1 MSTEISPNILSK
13 EKNSNEIIEEM
24 NMIDD
29 LDENCDIEKLKDI
42 NVKSV
47 DLIFEDKPQ
56 KSLDI
61 LKKLENFLEN
71 KVIDIKANI
80 NKKLLIIILHNI
92 SCCYQKLKDYDNCIN
107 YLEAVIYHFDKLIEQ
122 KHNIK
127 INEEYFDNLIKTPN
141 YKYNSDLLGDLILEL
156 RFCAKFH
163 LQMGV
168 ALSESKR
175 DIESLKHIKLAALI
189 CEDNLLK
196 TTYLYNQLKDSLLN
210 IDDNNNNK
218 DNNEILSIRQQIKLN
233 YKIIFELNKRIMNL
247 RNNNN
252 FINNKANCVN
262 ESKSKKNM
270 KTIYNNN
277 YIYIKN
283 VITKI
288 VKNSSSKSKL
298 EFLPNYFK
306 SYLTYRKCEID
317 NYLENNTTIND
328 IKTIFE
334 NNFNQKDDWIKL
346 LNIDNIMYLSALN
359 YDDLDLE
366 SDPKYE
372 LLRDSIL
379 EKVIMLS
386 VAYFCLA
393 TELRHL
399 SKDKYN
405 KKTNG
410 EYYLFNAI
418 NLAILFLPVSCP
430 IIRHFILTYHKH
442 YGQGMDII
450 PEGEVIDY
458 KIEIIKKEIDPDSD
472 GENGNNENKDSE
484 KKDKFIWQDFLYFAR
499 TQKVNRIIREEN
511 NNNTKKK
518 INNHNFNTENNDIY
532 RSKSNSNRKELLSN
546 DYFNNYY
553 TTKKRRHK
561 EPHKSVD
568 EKNISNNHIIRS
580 AHCKL
585 NKNDLEILNISD
597 NNLLNKKNIIIK
609 DLNINYDKKNNIN
622 LNSQTS
628 SNLSLNSDIKD
639 SNNKNANISNG
650 HFGLIPNNNF
660 IERVKKSKISDT
672 KAPKFKLNF
681 NNINLNNNF
690 YDSQNLN
697 NNCNNNSSHMVKQI
711 SSDKKNKRYQDYEN
725 KNEINSD
732 RKRHISKINI
742 MNKFTNKTS
751 INIQFNHNCKTNTK
765 INININKI
773 DKKINKNKNYNNNS
787 INNNSKSHKFQIKKI
802 NNRNSGYKTERPHLK
817 GVNNTSTQKKI
828 VYKKNNKIQNTNINK
843 KLANK
848 KYENSL
854 YIDKGNNINS
864 FSNISKYFNIKNS
877 NILEKEY
884 LTDRF
889 IVKINNKLKE
899 KRNKMHG
906 KTKCNSNSPSVHK
919 ESNNNQIYRNYM
931 RKKKKEKNPIKLVQ
945 NNLTKD
951 DTTKYSVLSD
961 NQKNNQSN
969 GNNNSNIRN
978 FYSNDS
984 NIEDFSSGQ
993 KNLIKLKCVSQPEEK
1008 NNCKT
1013 RNGKDR
1019 INKYL
1024 KNINLLKKLMN
1035 NNNKNSA
1042 GDRTFNKEMSNQN
1055 KLQKPVK
1062 KVKFL
1067 PSNNIKAC

>member
-1 MSTEISPNILSK
+1 MSTEINSNIPSK
-13 EKNSNEIIEEM
+13 EKNNEIIEEL
-24 NMIDD
+24 NMIED
-29 LDENCDIEKLKDI
+29 LDENCDIEKLKEI

-92 SCCYQKLKDYDNCIN
+92 ACCYQKLKDYDNCIN

-127 INEEYFDNLIKTPN
+127 INEEYFDYLIKTPN
-141 YKYNSDLLGDLILEL
+141 HKYNSDLLGDLILEL

-175 DIESLKHIKLAALI
+175 DIDSLKHIKLAALI
-189 CEDNLLK
+189 CEDNLIK

-210 IDDNNNNK
+210 NDDNNSD
-218 DNNEILSIRQQIKLN
+218 DNGEILSIKQQIKLN

-247 RNNNN
+247 RNNNFN
-252 FINNKANCVN
+252 NNKESNFK

-277 YIYIKN
+277 YMYIKN

-288 VKNSSSKSKL
+288 VKNSSSKSKI
-298 EFLPNYFK
+298 EFSSNYFK
-306 SYLTYRKCEID
+306 SYLNYRKTEID
-317 NYLENNTTIND
+317 NYLENNSTLND
-328 IKTIFE
+328 IKNIFE

-386 VAYFCLA
+386 VSYFCVA

-399 SKDKYN
+399 SKDKNN

-418 NLAILFLPVSCP
+418 NLTILFLPVSCP
-430 IIRHFILTYHKH
+430 IIRHFIMTYHKN

-450 PEGEVIDY
+450 PEGEVFDY
-458 KIEIIKKEIDPDSD
+458 KIEIIKKEIEQDSE
-472 GENGNNENKDSE
+472 GENGNKDNENKD
-484 KKDKFIWQDFLYFAR
+484 KFIGQDFLYFAR
-499 TQKVNRIIREEN
+499 TQKINRIIKEEN
-511 NNNTKKK
+511 NNNHNMSKKRK
-518 INNHNFNTENNDIY
+518 NKHNLNTESSDYY

-553 TTKKRRHK
+553 TSKKRRYK
-561 EPHKSVD
+561 EPHKSID

-585 NKNDLEILNISD
+585 NKKDIEILNISD
-597 NNLLNKKNIIIK
+597 NNLLSKKNIIIK
-609 DLNINYDKKNNIN
+609 DLNINYDKNNNFN

-639 SNNKNANISNG
+639 SNNKNANITNG

-660 IERVKKSKISDT
+660 IERVKKSKISDV

-681 NNINLNNNF
+681 NNLNSNF
-690 YDSQNLN
+690 YDSQNLS
-697 NNCNNNSSHMVKQI
+697 NNCNNTSSHIVKQI

-725 KNEINSD
+725 KNEVNSD

-751 INIQFNHNCKTNTK
+751 INIQFNHNCKANTK
-765 INININKI
+765 ININISKI
-773 DKKINKNKNYNNNS
+773 DKKIKNNTNNNNNNS
-787 INNNSKSHKFQIKKI
+787 INNNSKNNKFQIKKI

-828 VYKKNNKIQNTNINK
+828 VYKKNNKIQNMNINK
-843 KLANK
+843 KLTNK

-864 FSNISKYFNIKNS
+864 FSKISKYFNNKTS
-877 NILEKEY
+877 NIVEKEY

-899 KRNKMHG
+899 KRNKFHR
-906 KTKCNSNSPSVHK
+906 TAKCNSNSPSVHK
-919 ESNNNQIYRNYM
+919 NSNNNHIYRNYM

-951 DTTKYSVLSD
+951 DTIKYSALSD

-969 GNNNSNIRN
+969 GNNSNLRN

-984 NIEDFSSGQ
+984 NIEDFSMGQ
-993 KNLIKLKCVSQPEEK
+993 KNIIKLKGVSQPEDK
-1008 NNCKT
+1008 NNYKT
-1013 RNGKDR
+1013 RNDKDR

-1035 NNNKNSA
+1035 NNNKSSV
-1042 GDRTFNKEMSNQN
+1042 GDRTFNKDVSNQN

-1067 PSNNIKAC
+1067 PSNNIKTC

>member
-1 MSTEISPNILSK
+1 MSTEINSNIPSK
-13 EKNSNEIIEEM
+13 EKNNEIIEEL
-24 NMIDD
+24 NMIED
-29 LDENCDIEKLKDI
+29 LDENCDIEKLKEI

-92 SCCYQKLKDYDNCIN
+92 ACCYQKLKDYDNCIN

-127 INEEYFDNLIKTPN
+127 INEEYFDYLIKTPN
-141 YKYNSDLLGDLILEL
+141 HKYNSDLLGDLILEL

-175 DIESLKHIKLAALI
+175 DIDSLKHIKLAALI
-189 CEDNLLK
+189 CEDNLIK

-210 IDDNNNNK
+210 NDDNNSD
-218 DNNEILSIRQQIKLN
+218 DNGEILSIKQQIKLN

-247 RNNNN
+247 RNNNFN
-252 FINNKANCVN
+252 NNKESNFK

-277 YIYIKN
+277 YMYIKN

-288 VKNSSSKSKL
+288 VKNSSSKSKI
-298 EFLPNYFK
+298 EFSSNYFK
-306 SYLTYRKCEID
+306 SYLNYRKTEID
-317 NYLENNTTIND
+317 NYLENNSTLND
-328 IKTIFE
+328 IKNIFE

-386 VAYFCLA
+386 VSYFCVA

-399 SKDKYN
+399 SKDKNN

-418 NLAILFLPVSCP
+418 NLTILFLPVSCP
-430 IIRHFILTYHKH
+430 IIRHFILTYHKN

-450 PEGEVIDY
+450 PEGEVFDY
-458 KIEIIKKEIDPDSD
+458 KIEIIKKEIEQDSE
-472 GENGNNENKDSE
+472 GENGNKDNENKD
-484 KKDKFIWQDFLYFAR
+484 KFIGQDFLYFAR
-499 TQKVNRIIREEN
+499 TQKINRIIKEEN
-511 NNNTKKK
+511 NNNHNMSKKRK
-518 INNHNFNTENNDIY
+518 NKHNLNTESSDYY

-553 TTKKRRHK
+553 TSKKRRYK
-561 EPHKSVD
+561 EPHKSID

-585 NKNDLEILNISD
+585 NKKDIEILNISD
-597 NNLLNKKNIIIK
+597 NNLLSKKNIIIK
-609 DLNINYDKKNNIN
+609 DLNINYDKNNNFN

-639 SNNKNANISNG
+639 SNNKNANITNG

-660 IERVKKSKISDT
+660 IERVKKSKISDV

-681 NNINLNNNF
+681 NNLNSNF
-690 YDSQNLN
+690 YDSQNLS
-697 NNCNNNSSHMVKQI
+697 NNCNNTSSHIVKQI

-725 KNEINSD
+725 KNEVNSD

-751 INIQFNHNCKTNTK
+751 INIQFNHNCKANTK
-765 INININKI
+765 ININISKI
-773 DKKINKNKNYNNNS
+773 DKKIKNNTNNNNNNS
-787 INNNSKSHKFQIKKI
+787 INNNSKNNKFQIKKI

-828 VYKKNNKIQNTNINK
+828 VYKKNNKIQNMNINK
-843 KLANK
+843 KLTNK

-864 FSNISKYFNIKNS
+864 FSKISKYFNNKTS
-877 NILEKEY
+877 NIVEKEY

-899 KRNKMHG
+899 KRNKFHR
-906 KTKCNSNSPSVHK
+906 TAKCNSNSPSVHK
-919 ESNNNQIYRNYM
+919 NSNNNHIYRNYM

-951 DTTKYSVLSD
+951 DTTKYSALSD

-969 GNNNSNIRN
+969 GNNSNLRN

-984 NIEDFSSGQ
+984 NIEDFSMGQ
-993 KNLIKLKCVSQPEEK
+993 KNIIKLKGVSQPEDK
-1008 NNCKT
+1008 NNYKT
-1013 RNGKDR
+1013 RNDKDR

-1035 NNNKNSA
+1035 NNNKSSV
-1042 GDRTFNKEMSNQN
+1042 GDRTFNKDVSNQN

-1067 PSNNIKAC
+1067 PSNNIKTC

>member
-1 MSTEISPNILSK
+1 MSTEINSNIPSK
-13 EKNSNEIIEEM
+13 EKNNEIIEEL
-24 NMIDD
+24 NMIED
-29 LDENCDIEKLKDI
+29 LDENCDIEKLKEI

-92 SCCYQKLKDYDNCIN
+92 ACCYQKLKDYDNCIN

-127 INEEYFDNLIKTPN
+127 INEEYFDYLIKTPN
-141 YKYNSDLLGDLILEL
+141 HKYNSDLLGDLILEL

-175 DIESLKHIKLAALI
+175 DIDSLKHIKLAALI
-189 CEDNLLK
+189 CEDNLIK

-210 IDDNNNNK
+210 NDDNNSD
-218 DNNEILSIRQQIKLN
+218 DNGEILSIKQQIKLN

-247 RNNNN
+247 RNNNFN
-252 FINNKANCVN
+252 NNKESNFK

-277 YIYIKN
+277 YMYIKN

-288 VKNSSSKSKL
+288 VKNSSSKSKI
-298 EFLPNYFK
+298 EFSSNYFK
-306 SYLTYRKCEID
+306 SYLNYRKTEID
-317 NYLENNTTIND
+317 NYLENNSTLND
-328 IKTIFE
+328 IKNIFE

-386 VAYFCLA
+386 VSYFCVA

-399 SKDKYN
+399 SKDKNN

-418 NLAILFLPVSCP
+418 NLTILFLPVSCP
-430 IIRHFILTYHKH
+430 IIRHFILTYHKN

-450 PEGEVIDY
+450 PEGEVFDY
-458 KIEIIKKEIDPDSD
+458 KIEIIKKEIEQDSE
-472 GENGNNENKDSE
+472 GENGNKDNENKD
-484 KKDKFIWQDFLYFAR
+484 KFIGQDFLYFAR
-499 TQKVNRIIREEN
+499 TQKINRIIKEEN
-511 NNNTKKK
+511 NNN
-518 INNHNFNTENNDIY
+518 NHNMSKKRKNKHNLNTESSDYY

-553 TTKKRRHK
+553 TSKKRRYK
-561 EPHKSVD
+561 EPHKSID

-585 NKNDLEILNISD
+585 NKKDIEILNISD
-597 NNLLNKKNIIIK
+597 NNLLSKKNIIIK
-609 DLNINYDKKNNIN
+609 DLNINYDKNNNFN

-639 SNNKNANISNG
+639 SNNKNANITNG

-660 IERVKKSKISDT
+660 IERVKKSKISDV

-681 NNINLNNNF
+681 NNLNSNF
-690 YDSQNLN
+690 YDSQNLS
-697 NNCNNNSSHMVKQI
+697 NNCNNTSSHIVKQI

-725 KNEINSD
+725 KNEVNSD

-751 INIQFNHNCKTNTK
+751 INIQFNHNCKANTK
-765 INININKI
+765 ININISKI
-773 DKKINKNKNYNNNS
+773 DKKINKNTNNNNNNS
-787 INNNSKSHKFQIKKI
+787 INNNSKNNKFQIKKI

-828 VYKKNNKIQNTNINK
+828 VYKKNNKIQNMNINK
-843 KLANK
+843 KLTNK

-864 FSNISKYFNIKNS
+864 FSKISKYFNNKTS
-877 NILEKEY
+877 NIVEKEY

-899 KRNKMHG
+899 KRNKFHR
-906 KTKCNSNSPSVHK
+906 TAKCNSNSPSVHK
-919 ESNNNQIYRNYM
+919 NSNNNHIYRNYM

-951 DTTKYSVLSD
+951 DTTKYSALSD

-969 GNNNSNIRN
+969 GNNSNLRN

-984 NIEDFSSGQ
+984 NIEDFSMGQ
-993 KNLIKLKCVSQPEEK
+993 KNIIKLKGVSQPEDK
-1008 NNCKT
+1008 NNYKT
-1013 RNGKDR
+1013 RNDKDR

-1035 NNNKNSA
+1035 NNNKSSV
-1042 GDRTFNKEMSNQN
+1042 GDRTFNKDVSNQN

-1067 PSNNIKAC
+1067 PSNNIKTC

>member
-1 MSTEISPNILSK
+1 MSTEINSNIPSK
-13 EKNSNEIIEEM
+13 EKNNEIIEEL
-24 NMIDD
+24 NMIED
-29 LDENCDIEKLKDI
+29 LDENCDIEKLKEI

-92 SCCYQKLKDYDNCIN
+92 ACCYQKLKDYDNCIN

-127 INEEYFDNLIKTPN
+127 INEEYFDYLIKTPN
-141 YKYNSDLLGDLILEL
+141 HKYNSDLLGDLILEL

-175 DIESLKHIKLAALI
+175 DIDSLKHIKLAALI
-189 CEDNLLK
+189 CEDNLIK

-210 IDDNNNNK
+210 NDDNNSD
-218 DNNEILSIRQQIKLN
+218 DNGEILSIKQQIKLN

-247 RNNNN
+247 RNNNFN
-252 FINNKANCVN
+252 NNKESNFK

-277 YIYIKN
+277 YMYIKN

-288 VKNSSSKSKL
+288 VKNSSSKSKI
-298 EFLPNYFK
+298 EFSSNYFK
-306 SYLTYRKCEID
+306 SYLNYRKTEID
-317 NYLENNTTIND
+317 NYLENNSTLND
-328 IKTIFE
+328 IKNIFE

-386 VAYFCLA
+386 VSYFCVA

-399 SKDKYN
+399 SKDKNN

-418 NLAILFLPVSCP
+418 NLTILFLPVSCP
-430 IIRHFILTYHKH
+430 IIRHFILTYHKN

-450 PEGEVIDY
+450 PEGEVFDY
-458 KIEIIKKEIDPDSD
+458 KIEIIKKEIEQDSE
-472 GENGNNENKDSE
+472 GENGNKDNENKD
-484 KKDKFIWQDFLYFAR
+484 KFIGQDFLYFAR
-499 TQKVNRIIREEN
+499 TQKINRIIKEEN
-511 NNNTKKK
+511 NNN
-518 INNHNFNTENNDIY
+518 NHNMSKKRKNKHNLNTESSDYY

-553 TTKKRRHK
+553 TSKKRRYK
-561 EPHKSVD
+561 EPHKSID

-585 NKNDLEILNISD
+585 NKKDIEILNISD
-597 NNLLNKKNIIIK
+597 NNLLSKKNIIIK
-609 DLNINYDKKNNIN
+609 DLNINYDKNNNFN

-639 SNNKNANISNG
+639 SNNKNANITNG

-660 IERVKKSKISDT
+660 IERVKKSKISDV

-681 NNINLNNNF
+681 NNLNSNF
-690 YDSQNLN
+690 YDSQNLS
-697 NNCNNNSSHMVKQI
+697 NNCNNTSSHIVKQI

-725 KNEINSD
+725 KNEVNSD

-751 INIQFNHNCKTNTK
+751 INIQFNHNCKANTK
-765 INININKI
+765 ININISKI
-773 DKKINKNKNYNNNS
+773 DKKINKNTNNNNNNS
-787 INNNSKSHKFQIKKI
+787 INNNSKNNKFQIKKI
-802 NNRNSGYKTERPHLK
+802 NNRNTGYKTERPHLK

-828 VYKKNNKIQNTNINK
+828 VYKKNNKIQNMNINK
-843 KLANK
+843 KLTNK

-864 FSNISKYFNIKNS
+864 FSKISKYFNNKTS
-877 NILEKEY
+877 NIVEKEY

-899 KRNKMHG
+899 KRNKFHR
-906 KTKCNSNSPSVHK
+906 TAKCNSNSPSVHK
-919 ESNNNQIYRNYM
+919 NSNNNHIYRNYM

-951 DTTKYSVLSD
+951 DTTKYSALSD

-969 GNNNSNIRN
+969 GNNSNLRN

-984 NIEDFSSGQ
+984 NIEDFSMGQ
-993 KNLIKLKCVSQPEEK
+993 KNIIKLKGVSQPEDK
-1008 NNCKT
+1008 NNYKT
-1013 RNGKDR
+1013 RNDKDR

-1035 NNNKNSA
+1035 NNNKSSV
-1042 GDRTFNKEMSNQN
+1042 GDRTFNKDVSNQN

-1067 PSNNIKAC
+1067 PSNNIKTC

>member
-518 INNHNFNTENNDIY
+518 
-532 RSKSNSNRKELLSN
+532 
-546 DYFNNYY
+546 
-553 TTKKRRHK
+553 
-561 EPHKSVD
+561 
-568 EKNISNNHIIRS
+568 
-580 AHCKL
+580 
-585 NKNDLEILNISD
+585 NK
-597 NNLLNKKNIIIK
+597 
-609 DLNINYDKKNNIN
+609 
-622 LNSQTS
+622 
-628 SNLSLNSDIKD
+628 
-639 SNNKNANISNG
+639 
-650 HFGLIPNNNF
+650 
-660 IERVKKSKISDT
+660 
-672 KAPKFKLNF
+672 
-681 NNINLNNNF
+681 
-690 YDSQNLN
+690 
-697 NNCNNNSSHMVKQI
+697 
-711 SSDKKNKRYQDYEN
+711 
-725 KNEINSD
+725 
-732 RKRHISKINI
+732 
-742 MNKFTNKTS
+742 
-751 INIQFNHNCKTNTK
+751 
-765 INININKI
+765 
-773 DKKINKNKNYNNNS
+773 
-787 INNNSKSHKFQIKKI
+787 
-802 NNRNSGYKTERPHLK
+802 
-817 GVNNTSTQKKI
+817 
-828 VYKKNNKIQNTNINK
+828 
-843 KLANK
+843 
-848 KYENSL
+848 
-854 YIDKGNNINS
+854 
-864 FSNISKYFNIKNS
+864 
-877 NILEKEY
+877 
-884 LTDRF
+884 
-889 IVKINNKLKE
+889 
-899 KRNKMHG
+899 
-906 KTKCNSNSPSVHK
+906 
-919 ESNNNQIYRNYM
+919 
-931 RKKKKEKNPIKLVQ
+931 
-945 NNLTKD
+945 
-951 DTTKYSVLSD
+951 
-961 NQKNNQSN
+961 
-969 GNNNSNIRN
+969 
-978 FYSNDS
+978 
-984 NIEDFSSGQ
+984 
-993 KNLIKLKCVSQPEEK
+993 
-1008 NNCKT
+1008 
-1013 RNGKDR
+1013 
-1019 INKYL
+1019 
-1024 KNINLLKKLMN
+1024 
-1035 NNNKNSA
+1035 
-1042 GDRTFNKEMSNQN
+1042 
-1055 KLQKPVK
+1055 
-1062 KVKFL
+1062 
-1067 PSNNIKAC
+1067 

>member
-1 MSTEISPNILSK
+1 MSTEINSNIPSK
-13 EKNSNEIIEEM
+13 EKNNEIIEEL
-24 NMIDD
+24 NMIED
-29 LDENCDIEKLKDI
+29 LDENCDIEKLKEI

-92 SCCYQKLKDYDNCIN
+92 ACCYQKLKDYDNCIN

-127 INEEYFDNLIKTPN
+127 INEEYFDYLIKTPN
-141 YKYNSDLLGDLILEL
+141 HKYNSDLLGDLILEL

-175 DIESLKHIKLAALI
+175 DIDSLKHIKLAALI
-189 CEDNLLK
+189 CEDNLIK

-210 IDDNNNNK
+210 NDDNNSD
-218 DNNEILSIRQQIKLN
+218 DNGEILSIKQQIKLN

-247 RNNNN
+247 RNNNFN
-252 FINNKANCVN
+252 NNKESNFK

-277 YIYIKN
+277 YMYIKN

-288 VKNSSSKSKL
+288 VKNSSSKSKI
-298 EFLPNYFK
+298 EFSSNYFK
-306 SYLTYRKCEID
+306 SYLNYRKTEID
-317 NYLENNTTIND
+317 NYLENNSTLND
-328 IKTIFE
+328 IKNIFE

-386 VAYFCLA
+386 VSYFCVA

-399 SKDKYN
+399 SKDKNN

-418 NLAILFLPVSCP
+418 NLTILFLPVSCP
-430 IIRHFILTYHKH
+430 IIRHFILTYHKN

-450 PEGEVIDY
+450 PEGEVFDY
-458 KIEIIKKEIDPDSD
+458 KIEIIKKEIEQDSE
-472 GENGNNENKDSE
+472 GENGNKDNENKD
-484 KKDKFIWQDFLYFAR
+484 KFIGQDFLYFAR
-499 TQKVNRIIREEN
+499 TQKINRIIKEEN
-511 NNNTKKK
+511 NNNHNMSKKRK
-518 INNHNFNTENNDIY
+518 NKHNLNTESSDYY

-553 TTKKRRHK
+553 TSKKRRYK
-561 EPHKSVD
+561 EPHKSID

-585 NKNDLEILNISD
+585 NKKDIEILNISD
-597 NNLLNKKNIIIK
+597 NNLLSKKNIIIK
-609 DLNINYDKKNNIN
+609 DLNINYDKNNNFN

-639 SNNKNANISNG
+639 SNNKNANITNG

-660 IERVKKSKISDT
+660 IERVKKSKISDV

-681 NNINLNNNF
+681 NNLNSNF
-690 YDSQNLN
+690 YDSQNLS
-697 NNCNNNSSHMVKQI
+697 NNCNNTSSHIVKQI

-725 KNEINSD
+725 KNEVNSD

-751 INIQFNHNCKTNTK
+751 INIQFNHNCKANTK
-765 INININKI
+765 ININISKI
-773 DKKINKNKNYNNNS
+773 DKKIKNNTNNNNNNS
-787 INNNSKSHKFQIKKI
+787 INNNSKNNKFQIKKI

-828 VYKKNNKIQNTNINK
+828 VYKKNNKIQNMNINK
-843 KLANK
+843 KLTNK

-864 FSNISKYFNIKNS
+864 FSKISKYFNNKTS
-877 NILEKEY
+877 NIVEKEY

-899 KRNKMHG
+899 KRNKFHR
-906 KTKCNSNSPSVHK
+906 TAKCNSNSPSVHK
-919 ESNNNQIYRNYM
+919 NSNNNHIYRNYM

-951 DTTKYSVLSD
+951 DTIKYSALSD

-969 GNNNSNIRN
+969 GNNSNLRN

-984 NIEDFSSGQ
+984 NIEDFSMGQ
-993 KNLIKLKCVSQPEEK
+993 KNIIKLKGVSQPEDK
-1008 NNCKT
+1008 NNYKT
-1013 RNGKDR
+1013 RNDKDR

-1035 NNNKNSA
+1035 NNNKSSV
-1042 GDRTFNKEMSNQN
+1042 GDRTFNKDVSNQN

-1067 PSNNIKAC
+1067 PSNNIKTC

>member
-1 MSTEISPNILSK
+1 MSTEINSNIPSK
-13 EKNSNEIIEEM
+13 EKNNEIIEEL
-24 NMIDD
+24 NMIED
-29 LDENCDIEKLKDI
+29 LDENCDIEKLKEI

-92 SCCYQKLKDYDNCIN
+92 ACCYQKLKDYDNCIN

-127 INEEYFDNLIKTPN
+127 INEEYFDYLIKTPN
-141 YKYNSDLLGDLILEL
+141 HKYNSDLLGDLILEL

-175 DIESLKHIKLAALI
+175 DIDSLKHIKLAALI
-189 CEDNLLK
+189 CEDNLIK

-210 IDDNNNNK
+210 NDDNNSD
-218 DNNEILSIRQQIKLN
+218 DNGEILSIKQQIKLN

-247 RNNNN
+247 RNNNFN
-252 FINNKANCVN
+252 NNKESNFK

-277 YIYIKN
+277 YMYIKN

-288 VKNSSSKSKL
+288 VKNSSSKSKI
-298 EFLPNYFK
+298 EFSSNYFK
-306 SYLTYRKCEID
+306 SYLNYRKTEID
-317 NYLENNTTIND
+317 NYLENNSTLND
-328 IKTIFE
+328 IKNIFE

-386 VAYFCLA
+386 VSYFCVA

-399 SKDKYN
+399 SKDKNN

-418 NLAILFLPVSCP
+418 NLTILFLPVSCP
-430 IIRHFILTYHKH
+430 IIRHFILTYHKN

-450 PEGEVIDY
+450 PEGEVFDY
-458 KIEIIKKEIDPDSD
+458 KIEIIKKEIEQDSE
-472 GENGNNENKDSE
+472 GENGNKDNENKD
-484 KKDKFIWQDFLYFAR
+484 KFIGQDFLYFAR
-499 TQKVNRIIREEN
+499 TQKINRIIKEEN
-511 NNNTKKK
+511 NNN
-518 INNHNFNTENNDIY
+518 NHNMSKKRKNKHNLNTESSDYY

-553 TTKKRRHK
+553 TSKKRRYK
-561 EPHKSVD
+561 EPHKSID

-585 NKNDLEILNISD
+585 NKKDIEILNISD
-597 NNLLNKKNIIIK
+597 NNLLSKKNIIIK
-609 DLNINYDKKNNIN
+609 DLNINYDKNNNFN

-639 SNNKNANISNG
+639 SNNKNANITNG

-660 IERVKKSKISDT
+660 IERVKKSKISDV

-681 NNINLNNNF
+681 NNLNSNF
-690 YDSQNLN
+690 YDSQNLS
-697 NNCNNNSSHMVKQI
+697 NNCNNTSSHIVKQI

-725 KNEINSD
+725 KNEVNSD

-751 INIQFNHNCKTNTK
+751 INIQFNHNCKANTK
-765 INININKI
+765 ININISKI
-773 DKKINKNKNYNNNS
+773 DKKIKNNTNNNNNNS
-787 INNNSKSHKFQIKKI
+787 INNNSKNNKFQIKKI

-828 VYKKNNKIQNTNINK
+828 VYKKNNKIQNMNINK
-843 KLANK
+843 KLTNK

-864 FSNISKYFNIKNS
+864 FSKISKYFNNKTS
-877 NILEKEY
+877 NIVEKEY

-899 KRNKMHG
+899 KRNKFHR
-906 KTKCNSNSPSVHK
+906 TAKCNSNSPSVHK
-919 ESNNNQIYRNYM
+919 NSNNNHIYRNYM

-951 DTTKYSVLSD
+951 DTTKYSALSD

-969 GNNNSNIRN
+969 GNNSNLRN

-984 NIEDFSSGQ
+984 NIEDFSMGQ
-993 KNLIKLKCVSQPEEK
+993 KNIIKLKGVSQPEDK
-1008 NNCKT
+1008 NNYKT
-1013 RNGKDR
+1013 RNDKDR

-1035 NNNKNSA
+1035 NNNKSSV
-1042 GDRTFNKEMSNQN
+1042 GDRTFNKDVSNQN

-1067 PSNNIKAC
+1067 PSNNIKTC

>member
-1 MSTEISPNILSK
+1 MSTEINSNIPSK
-13 EKNSNEIIEEM
+13 EKNNEIIEEL
-24 NMIDD
+24 NMIED
-29 LDENCDIEKLKDI
+29 LDENCDIEKLKEI

-92 SCCYQKLKDYDNCIN
+92 ACCYQKLKDYDNCIN

-127 INEEYFDNLIKTPN
+127 INEEYFDYLIKTPN
-141 YKYNSDLLGDLILEL
+141 HKYNSDLLGDLILEL

-175 DIESLKHIKLAALI
+175 DIDSLKHIKLAALI
-189 CEDNLLK
+189 CEDNLIK

-210 IDDNNNNK
+210 NDDNNSD
-218 DNNEILSIRQQIKLN
+218 DNGEILSIKQQIKLN

-247 RNNNN
+247 RNNNFN
-252 FINNKANCVN
+252 NNKESNFK

-277 YIYIKN
+277 YMYIKN

-288 VKNSSSKSKL
+288 VKNSSSKSKI
-298 EFLPNYFK
+298 EFSSNYFK
-306 SYLTYRKCEID
+306 SYLNYRKTEID
-317 NYLENNTTIND
+317 NYLENNSTLND
-328 IKTIFE
+328 IKNIFE

-386 VAYFCLA
+386 VSYFCVA

-399 SKDKYN
+399 SKDKNN

-418 NLAILFLPVSCP
+418 NLTILFLPVSCP
-430 IIRHFILTYHKH
+430 IIRHFILTYYKN

-450 PEGEVIDY
+450 PEGEVFDY
-458 KIEIIKKEIDPDSD
+458 KIEIIKKEIEQDSE
-472 GENGNNENKDSE
+472 GENGNKDNENKD
-484 KKDKFIWQDFLYFAR
+484 KFIGQDFLYFAR
-499 TQKVNRIIREEN
+499 TQKINRIIKEEN
-511 NNNTKKK
+511 NNNHNMSKKRK
-518 INNHNFNTENNDIY
+518 NKHNLNTESSDYY

-553 TTKKRRHK
+553 TSKKRRYK
-561 EPHKSVD
+561 EPHKSID

-585 NKNDLEILNISD
+585 NKKDIEILNISD
-597 NNLLNKKNIIIK
+597 NNLLSKKNIIIK
-609 DLNINYDKKNNIN
+609 DLNINYDKNNNFN

-639 SNNKNANISNG
+639 SNNKNANITNG

-660 IERVKKSKISDT
+660 IERVKKSKISDV

-681 NNINLNNNF
+681 NNLNSNF
-690 YDSQNLN
+690 YDSQNLS
-697 NNCNNNSSHMVKQI
+697 NNCNNTSSHIVKQI

-725 KNEINSD
+725 KNEVNSD

-751 INIQFNHNCKTNTK
+751 INIQFNHNCKANTK
-765 INININKI
+765 ININISKI
-773 DKKINKNKNYNNNS
+773 DKKINKNSNNNNNNS
-787 INNNSKSHKFQIKKI
+787 INNNSKNNKFQIKKI

-828 VYKKNNKIQNTNINK
+828 VYKKNNKIQNMNINK
-843 KLANK
+843 KLTNK

-864 FSNISKYFNIKNS
+864 FSKISKYFNNKTS
-877 NILEKEY
+877 NIVEKEY

-899 KRNKMHG
+899 KRNKFHR
-906 KTKCNSNSPSVHK
+906 TAKCNSNSPSVHK
-919 ESNNNQIYRNYM
+919 NSNNNHIYRNYM

-951 DTTKYSVLSD
+951 DTTKYSALSD

-969 GNNNSNIRN
+969 GNNSNLRN

-984 NIEDFSSGQ
+984 NIEDFSMGQ
-993 KNLIKLKCVSQPEEK
+993 KNIIKLKGVSQPEDK
-1008 NNCKT
+1008 NNYKT
-1013 RNGKDR
+1013 RNDKDR

-1035 NNNKNSA
+1035 NNNKSSV
-1042 GDRTFNKEMSNQN
+1042 GDRTFNKDVSNQN

-1067 PSNNIKAC
+1067 PSNNIKTC